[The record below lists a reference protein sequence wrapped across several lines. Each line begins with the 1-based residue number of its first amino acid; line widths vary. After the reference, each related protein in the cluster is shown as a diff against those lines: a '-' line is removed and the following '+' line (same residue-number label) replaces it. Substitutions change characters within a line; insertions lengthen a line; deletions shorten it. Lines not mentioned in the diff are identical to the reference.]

1 MYNAK
6 IREGQ
11 RHYDKVRKI
20 LDWPKHNFLTS
31 KRTYALV
38 KYAGM
43 FIKNFKNVKVI
54 FRYDSFQKEFEAA
67 IKIYIPNVKD
77 RVASY
82 SVRERKSYI
91 FLMTTYKPF
100 IVEENIGGYIID
112 SNRTQK
118 GIDYSIKTICE
129 WIKNA
134 NLKPEEVFTDECIK
148 SWS

>member
-11 RHYDKVRKI
+11 RNYDKVRKI

-31 KRTYALV
+31 KRTHALV
-38 KYAGM
+38 KYVAM
-43 FIKNFKNVKVI
+43 FIKNFKNANVV
-54 FRYDSFQKEFEAA
+54 FRYDSFQKKFEAT
-67 IKIYIPNVKD
+67 IRIYIPNVKD
-77 RVASY
+77 RVAAY
-82 SVRERKSYI
+82 SVMERESYI

-100 IVEENIGGYIID
+100 IVEEDIGGYITD
-112 SNRTQK
+112 SSRTQK
-118 GIDYSIKTICE
+118 GRDYLIKTIRE